1 MQDLSIYIHIPFCVR
16 KCLYCDF
23 LSDKPSGNGM
33 SEYAFALINE
43 IKQAGVYAE
52 NYNVGTVF
60 IGGGTPSIYG
70 HGVISD
76 IINTLRETFEN
87 VRKGSYVPSE
97 VTIECNPG
105 TVDTDK
111 LAEYKK
117 CGVNRISLGLQSAN
131 YEELKMLGRIHRYED
146 WVSSVAAARKAGFD
160 NINVDLISGLPKQRL
175 ESFTDTLRRVLE
187 HETEHISVYSL
198 IVEKNTP
205 FYDMYNP
212 DNMTDEQYDEWERE
226 DRAIYDMTYDML
238 LSGGYSRYEISNYS
252 KPGFECKHNLV
263 YWNRGDYLGFGL
275 GSSSM
280 IDDIRFKNCIS
291 LKKYIDYYTEPDVGT
306 GICLNASPLSD
317 KFYTNT
323 LHEDVQKLT
332 KDEQM
337 SEHIML
343 GLRKTAGIDINEFN
357 ERYETDFLKKYDR
370 QFKKWTDAGMLEMKR
385 GKVCCTHRGLNV
397 SNGIIVDFI

>member
-1 MQDLSIYIHIPFCVR
+1 MKDLSIYIHIPFCVR

-23 LSDKPSGNGM
+23 LSEKPSGNSM
-33 SEYAFALINE
+33 SEYACALINE

-70 HGVISD
+70 SD
-76 IINTLRETFEN
+76 VMSEIINTLKETFES

-105 TVDTDK
+105 TVDIEK
-111 LAEYKK
+111 FAAYKK

-146 WVSSVAAARKAGFD
+146 WVNSVASARKSGFD
-160 NINVDLISGLPKQRL
+160 NINVDLISGLPKQSL
-175 ESFTDTLRRVLE
+175 ESFSDTLRKVLE
-187 HETEHISVYSL
+187 YETEHISVYSL
-198 IVEKNTP
+198 IVEENTP

-212 DNMTDEQYDEWERE
+212 DKMTVEQYDEWERK
-226 DRAIYDMTYDML
+226 DRAIYDMTHDIL
-238 LSGGYSRYEISNYS
+238 LSCGYTRYEISNYS
-252 KPGFECKHNLV
+252 KPGFECRHNLV
-263 YWNRGDYLGFGL
+263 YWNRNDYLGFGL

-280 IDDIRFKNCIS
+280 IDDIRFKNCVS
-291 LKKYIDYYTEPDVGT
+291 LKKYIEYYTKLDAGM
-306 GICLNASPLSD
+306 GIRLNVSPLSD
-317 KFYTNT
+317 KFYTNP
-323 LHEDVQKLT
+323 LYEDVQKLT
-332 KDEQM
+332 REEQM

-343 GLRKTAGIDINEFN
+343 GLRKTAGIDIGEFN
-357 ERYETDFLKKYDR
+357 ELYKTDFLKTYSR
-370 QFKKWTDAGMLEMKR
+370 QVEKWTDAGMLELKQ
-385 GKVCCTHRGLNV
+385 GKVCCTQRGLSV